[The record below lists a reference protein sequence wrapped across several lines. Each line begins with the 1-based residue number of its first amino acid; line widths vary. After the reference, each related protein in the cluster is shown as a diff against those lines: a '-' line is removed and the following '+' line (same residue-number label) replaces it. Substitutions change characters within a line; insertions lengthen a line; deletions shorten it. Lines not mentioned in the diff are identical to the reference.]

1 MLNKNKILN
10 NYPKQEIEKA
20 TLKYFKGDEL
30 ATDVWIRKYCL
41 KDTNNYY
48 ELTPDDMHHRLA
60 KELARIEV
68 KYEKPLSEDEIY
80 ETLKEFKRIVPQ
92 GSPMSGIG
100 NDFQVV
106 SLSNCFVIGNDN
118 DSDSYGGIIKLDQ
131 ELVQLMKRRGGV
143 GLDLTF
149 IRPSGSPVKNSA
161 ITSTG
166 VVPFMERYSN
176 STKEVAQDGRRG
188 ALMESISIK
197 HPDSEKFI
205 DAKLTQGKVTGANIS
220 VRIDDEFMNAAIQG
234 TTYQQQFPIL
244 SDNPSTVKQIDA
256 QKLWK
261 KIIYNAWKS
270 AEPGILFWDAV
281 MRESIPDCYSDLG
294 YKTTSTNPCV
304 SEDTL
309 ILTDNGYFPIIE
321 LIGKKVNV
329 WNGLEFTEVVPSI
342 TGYNQKKMELLQ

>member
-20 TLKYFKGDEL
+20 TLKYFKGDEH
-30 ATDVWIRKYCL
+30 ATDVWIREYCL
-41 KDTNNYY
+41 KDTNNYNDINYY

-60 KELARIEV
+60 KELARIEA
-68 KYEKPLSEDEIY
+68 KYQNGLTEEQIY
-80 ETLKEFKRIVPQ
+80 ETIKEFKRIIPQ

-100 NDFQVV
+100 NNFQVV
-106 SLSNCFVIGNDN
+106 SLSNCFVVGNEKE
-118 DSDSYGGIIKLDQ
+118 SDSYGGIMKLDQ
-131 ELVQLMKRRGGV
+131 EIVQLEKRRGGV
-143 GLDLTF
+143 GVDMSY
-149 IRPSGSPVKNSA
+149 IRPFGSPVKNSA

-281 MRESIPDCYSDLG
+281 IRESIPDCYEDFG
-294 YKTTSTNPCV
+294 FKTTSTNPCF
-304 SEDTL
+304 S
-309 ILTDNGYFPIIE
+309 G
-321 LIGKKVNV
+321 
-329 WNGLEFTEVVPSI
+329 
-342 TGYNQKKMELLQ
+342 QELLLTSNGNKTFEEICKKKKKK